1 MEQRSLSALAV
12 FACLLLHSVLPAQG
26 TANGEW
32 HVYGGDAAHTRYT
45 PLDQIDASNAS
56 DLEIVWRW
64 NARNFGPN
72 PFAQT
77 QATPLMINGVLYA
90 TAGRRRSVV
99 AIAPGTGETLWTWR
113 MDEGERLRAAPRPN
127 SGRGVAN
134 RADPEGNGRI

>member
-1 MEQRSLSALAV
+1 MEQRSVAAFLV
-12 FACLLLHSVLPAQG
+12 FLLLPSVLPAQG

-77 QATPLMINGVLYA
+77 QATPLMIKGVLYA
-90 TAGRRRSVV
+90 TVGMRRSVV
-99 AIAPGTGETLWTWR
+99 AIDPGTGETLWIWR
-113 MDEGERLRAAPRPN
+113 IDEGERLQAAPRPN
-127 SGRGVAN
+127 SGRGVAYWE
-134 RADPEGNGRI
+134 DPD